1 MSWFAR
7 FRRERPQTPTAP
19 ALSPAE
25 APSGL
30 KASRAY
36 TPPTSVPPRTS
47 REPRFV
53 VLDVETTG
61 LSASTHR
68 VVELALVTTDPTGR
82 VVDEWSTRFNPQGP
96 VGATH
101 IHGITDADVKHAP
114 LFADVVDQ
122 MSTRLSGAAVVAHNA
137 PFDLAFLRAEY
148 ARASWRLPYLP
159 TLCTLDASQHHLPH
173 LPRRRLVDCCD
184 AIGHPL
190 THAHSALGDA
200 HATAAL
206 LAYYLNPRNGS
217 HAHPDHLRMP
227 HDALTVPWPTGP
239 DANGVPLT
247 DRRRS
252 EAPAS
257 RRDLSERARR
267 NVEALNL
274 NVTRP
279 AQPLVQLVERFS
291 LLDALD
297 EGAPAGA
304 LAYLEKIAEVLEDGV
319 LTPDEAADLHDVAAV
334 HDLDADAVAAA
345 HRAFVLALAHEAL
358 EDGKVSRAE
367 ADELRIVAALLDV
380 SPNIVKSLLADA
392 ETARHA
398 RLSAGLGPLPAGWA
412 HGEPLRVGDRV
423 VFTGCENA
431 GRGTLEARSEELGVR
446 VLGTVSSKTAMLVTD
461 GTMLGGKHDKA
472 TALGVRMVDPE
483 TYRTLLAHL
492 QPALPAAKPVVKTL
506 APGNAP
512 TRTTAE
518 PSGAMD
524 ALTAPA
530 NGFAVPG
537 SAAPTPSPALV
548 RAWGR
553 DNGWQVGQRGRL
565 PAGLLEAYN
574 AAAGG

>member
-1 MSWFAR
+1 M
-7 FRRERPQTPTAP
+7 
-19 ALSPAE
+19 
-25 APSGL
+25 
-30 KASRAY
+30 
-36 TPPTSVPPRTS
+36 
-47 REPRFV
+47 

-114 LFADVVDQ
+114 LFADVLDQ
-122 MSTRLSGAAVVAHNA
+122 MNSRLAGAAVVAHNA

-148 ARASWRLPYLP
+148 ARANWRLPYLP

-184 AIGHPL
+184 VIGHPL
-190 THAHSALGDA
+190 RHAHSALGDA

-206 LAYYLNPRNGS
+206 LAYYLNPRNGT

-247 DRRRS
+247 DRPRS
-252 EAPAS
+252 ATPTS

-274 NVTRP
+274 HLTRP

-291 LLDALD
+291 LVDALD

-319 LTPDEAADLHDVAAV
+319 LTPDEAADLNEVAVV
-334 HDLDADAVAAA
+334 HDLDADAVAAT

-358 EDGKVSRAE
+358 DDGKVSRAE

-380 SPNIVKSLLADA
+380 NANVVKSLLADA
-392 ETARHA
+392 GTARHA
-398 RLSAGLGPLPAGWA
+398 RLSANLGPLPAGWA
-412 HGEPLRVGDRV
+412 HGAPLRVGDRV

-431 GRGTLEARSEELGVR
+431 GRDVLEARSEELGVR

-461 GTMLGGKHDKA
+461 GTVLGGKHDKA
-472 TALGVRMVDPE
+472 TALGVRMVDPD
-483 TYRTLLAHL
+483 TYRALLAHL
-492 QPALPAAKPVVKTL
+492 QPALPAGRPTVRTA
-506 APGNAP
+506 APSSASTG
-512 TRTTAE
+512 TTAT
-518 PSGAMD
+518 PSSAADAATAHSNGA
-524 ALTAPA
+524 
-530 NGFAVPG
+530 AVPG

-553 DNGWQVGQRGRL
+553 DNGWEVGQRGRL
-565 PAGLLEAYN
+565 PAGLLEAYT
-574 AAAGG
+574 AAVEN